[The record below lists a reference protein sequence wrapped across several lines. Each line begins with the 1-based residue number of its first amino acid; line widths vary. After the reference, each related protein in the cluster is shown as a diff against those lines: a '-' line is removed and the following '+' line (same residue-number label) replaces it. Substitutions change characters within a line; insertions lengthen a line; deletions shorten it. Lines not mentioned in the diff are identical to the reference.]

1 MQNYDRKSSI
11 KNSQGMLKNPSYFGA
26 FFNDLELAKHAHFL
40 TKNTENF
47 KSLRVYI
54 FEAGIFSELK
64 IGNC

>member
-1 MQNYDRKSSI
+1 MTGKVPLKTTKACS
-11 KNSQGMLKNPSYFGA
+11 KNPSYFGA

-40 TKNTENF
+40 TRNTENSESF
-47 KSLRVYI
+47 RVYI